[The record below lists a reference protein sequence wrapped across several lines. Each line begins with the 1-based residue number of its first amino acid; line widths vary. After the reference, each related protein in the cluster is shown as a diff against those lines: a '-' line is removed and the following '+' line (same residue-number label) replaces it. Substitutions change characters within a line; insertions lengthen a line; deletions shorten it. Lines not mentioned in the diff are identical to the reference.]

1 MEMSSTHDLVII
13 GAGSVGVPAAL
24 ACAKAGISV
33 LVVDSHS
40 SPGQGENK
48 KAIGGVRAT
57 HSDKGKMLVCTR
69 SIQIFS
75 GWFDETGDDIL
86 WSANGYSYPAYR
98 EEEENVLKSAMTL
111 QAGTGADVR
120 WITPEDYRS
129 LVPGIKM
136 DGLRGAIYAPGDG
149 SASPLLFMAS
159 AYRKA
164 VAAGAR
170 FVFNE
175 NVEAFGMDGRAISSV
190 RTNRR
195 NIRCG
200 AVLNAAGASAREVSR
215 MVGVDIPVKP
225 DCHEALVTEPVAPFI
240 GPMIVDMRPV
250 PGSRNF
256 YFYQNREGH
265 VMACLTPDPPIW
277 GRDSRSTSGFLP
289 MITKRMT
296 ELMPMIAPLKIR
308 RTWRGL
314 YPMTPDGFPVFG
326 KAGELENYF
335 LAAGMCGQGF
345 MLGPGLGE
353 TFCRL
358 MTGKGTAED
367 DIVLGDFSPDR
378 DFSGHELFT

>member
-1 MEMSSTHDLVII
+1 MSSTYDLVIV
-13 GAGSVGVPAAL
+13 GAGSVGVPAAF
-24 ACAKAGISV
+24 ACARAGISV
-33 LVVDSHS
+33 LVVDSHP

-57 HSDKGKMLVCTR
+57 HSDKGKMIVCTR
-69 SIQIFS
+69 SIQVFS
-75 GWFDETGDDIL
+75 GWLQETGDNVL
-86 WSANGYSYPAYR
+86 WTANGYSYPAYR
-98 EEEENVLKSAMTL
+98 EEEEKILKSAMVL

-136 DGLRGAIYAPGDG
+136 QGLRGAIYAQGDG

-170 FVFNE
+170 FLFNE
-175 NVEAFGMDGRAISSV
+175 KVEDFVTKGGTISSV
-190 RTNRR
+190 CTNQRT
-195 NIRCG
+195 IGCG
-200 AVLNAAGASAREVSR
+200 AVLNAAGAAAREVSR
-215 MVGVDIPVKP
+215 MIGIDIPVKP

-250 PGSRNF
+250 PGSKNF

-277 GRDSRSTSGFLP
+277 GTDYRSTSGFLP

-296 ELMPMIAPLKIR
+296 GLLPMIAPLKIR

-314 YPMTPDGFPVFG
+314 YPMTPDGFPIFG
-326 KAGELENYF
+326 KADGIENYF

-353 TFCRL
+353 VFYRL
-358 MTGKGTAED
+358 LTGRVSAED
-367 DIVLGDFSPDR
+367 EIVLRSFSPDR

>member
-1 MEMSSTHDLVII
+1 MSTTYDLVIV

-24 ACAKAGISV
+24 ACARAGISV
-33 LVVDSHS
+33 LVVDPHS

-57 HSDKGKMLVCTR
+57 HSDRGKMLVCTR

-75 GWFDETGDDIL
+75 GWLDETGDDIL

-98 EEEENVLKSAMTL
+98 EEEENVLKNAMTL

-120 WITPEDYRS
+120 WITPEEYKS

-136 DGLRGAIYAPGDG
+136 NGLRGAIYAPGDG
-149 SASPLLFMAS
+149 SASPLFFMAS

-164 VAAGAR
+164 VESGVCFA
-170 FVFNE
+170 FNE
-175 NVEAFGMDGRAISSV
+175 KVEDFILDGAVVSAV
-190 RTNRR
+190 RTDKRT
-195 NIRCG
+195 IHCG
-200 AVLNAAGASAREVSR
+200 AVLNAAGAAAREVSR
-215 MVGVDIPVKP
+215 RLGVDVPVKP
-225 DCHEALVTEPVAPFI
+225 DCHEALVTEPVAPFM
-240 GPMIVDMRPV
+240 GPMVVDMRPV
-250 PGSRNF
+250 PGSKNF

-265 VMACLTPDPPIW
+265 LMACLTPDPPLW
-277 GRDSRSTSGFLP
+277 GTDYRSTSRFLP
-289 MITKRMT
+289 MITTRMI

-308 RTWRGL
+308 RIWRGL

-326 KAGELENYF
+326 KTAGIQNYF
-335 LAAGMCGQGF
+335 LSAGMCGQGF

-353 TFCRL
+353 LFYRL
-358 MTGKGTAED
+358 IAGEVKAED
-367 DIVLGDFSPDR
+367 EIVLSSFSPAR

>member
-1 MEMSSTHDLVII
+1 MEMSATYDLVIV
-13 GAGSVGVPAAL
+13 GAGSVGVPSAL

-33 LVVDSHS
+33 LVVDAHR

-57 HSDKGKMLVCTR
+57 HSDRGKMIVCTR

-75 GWFDETGDDIL
+75 GWFEETGDDIL
-86 WSANGYSYPAYR
+86 WSTNGYSYPAYR
-98 EEEENVLKSAMTL
+98 EEEETVLKSAMTL
-111 QAGTGADVR
+111 QAGTGADVH
-120 WITPEDYRS
+120 WISPEDYRS
-129 LVPGIKM
+129 LVPGIQM
-136 DGLRGAIYAPGDG
+136 NGLRGAIYAPGDG

-164 VAAGAR
+164 AAAGAH
-170 FVFNE
+170 FGFNE
-175 NVEAFGMDGRAISSV
+175 NVEGFATKGRTITSV
-190 RTNRR
+190 QTNKRT
-195 NIRCG
+195 IGCG

-215 MVGVDIPVKP
+215 LVGLDIPVKP

-250 PGSRNF
+250 PGSKNF

-265 VMACLTPDPPIW
+265 IMACLTPDPPLW
-277 GRDSRSTSGFLP
+277 GTDSRSTSGFLP
-289 MITKRMT
+289 MITKRMI

-314 YPMTPDGFPVFG
+314 YPMTPDGFPIFG
-326 KAGELENYF
+326 KAVGIKNYF

-353 TFCRL
+353 MFYRL
-358 MTGKGTAED
+358 LAGKVSPED
-367 DIVLGDFSPDR
+367 QIVLRSFSPDR

>member
-1 MEMSSTHDLVII
+1 MSSSYDLVIV

-33 LVVDSHS
+33 LVVDSRP

-57 HSDKGKMLVCTR
+57 HSDKGKVVVCAR

-75 GWFDETGDDIL
+75 AWFEETGDDIL

-98 EEEENVLKSAMTL
+98 EEEEKVLKNAMIL
-111 QAGTGADVR
+111 QAGTGADVQ
-120 WITPEDYRS
+120 WISPEDYRS

-136 DGLRGAIYAPGDG
+136 DGLRGAIYARGDG

-159 AYRKA
+159 AYRKS
-164 VAAGAR
+164 VEAGAR
-170 FVFNE
+170 FTFNE
-175 NVEAFGMDGRAISSV
+175 KAVGFVMEGSTVSSV
-190 RTNRR
+190 RTDKRT
-195 NIRCG
+195 IGCG
-200 AVLNAAGASAREVSR
+200 AVLNAAGAAAREVSQ
-215 MVGVDIPVKP
+215 MIGMDIPVKP

-240 GPMIVDMRPV
+240 GPMVVDMRPV

-265 VMACLTPDPPIW
+265 VMACLTPEPPLW
-277 GRDSRSTSGFLP
+277 GTDLRSTSGFLP
-289 MITKRMT
+289 MITRRMT

-314 YPMTPDGFPVFG
+314 YPMTPDGFPIFG
-326 KAGELENYF
+326 KTAGFENYY

-353 TFCRL
+353 VFYRL
-358 MTGKGTAED
+358 VSGTAAAED
-367 DIVLGDFSPDR
+367 EVVLRSFSPDR

>member
-1 MEMSSTHDLVII
+1 MSSTYDLVIV
-13 GAGSVGVPAAL
+13 GAGSVGVPAAF
-24 ACAKAGISV
+24 ACARAGISV
-33 LVVDSHS
+33 LVVDSHP

-48 KAIGGVRAT
+48 KARGGVRAT
-57 HSDKGKMLVCTR
+57 HSDKGKMIVCTR
-69 SIQIFS
+69 SIQVFS
-75 GWFDETGDDIL
+75 GWLQETGDNVL
-86 WSANGYSYPAYR
+86 WTANGYSYPAYR
-98 EEEENVLKSAMTL
+98 EEEEKILKSAMVL

-136 DGLRGAIYAPGDG
+136 QGLRGAIYAQGDG

-170 FVFNE
+170 FLFNE
-175 NVEAFGMDGRAISSV
+175 KVEDFVTKGGTISSV
-190 RTNRR
+190 CTNQRT
-195 NIRCG
+195 IGCG
-200 AVLNAAGASAREVSR
+200 AVLNAAGAAAREVSR
-215 MVGVDIPVKP
+215 MIGIDIPVKP

-250 PGSRNF
+250 PGSKNF

-277 GRDSRSTSGFLP
+277 GTDYRSTSGFLP

-296 ELMPMIAPLKIR
+296 GLLPMIAPLKIR

-314 YPMTPDGFPVFG
+314 YPMTPDGFPIFG
-326 KAGELENYF
+326 KADGIENYF

-353 TFCRL
+353 VFYRL
-358 MTGKGTAED
+358 LTGRVSAED
-367 DIVLGDFSPDR
+367 EIVLRSFSPDR

>member
-1 MEMSSTHDLVII
+1 MSSSYDLVIV

-33 LVVDSHS
+33 LVVDSRP

-57 HSDKGKMLVCTR
+57 HSDKGKVVVCAR

-75 GWFDETGDDIL
+75 AWFEETGDDIL

-98 EEEENVLKSAMTL
+98 EEEEKVLKNAMIL
-111 QAGTGADVR
+111 QAGTGADVQ
-120 WITPEDYRS
+120 WISPEDYRS

-136 DGLRGAIYAPGDG
+136 DGLRGAIYARGDG

-159 AYRKA
+159 AYRKS
-164 VAAGAR
+164 VEAGAR
-170 FVFNE
+170 FTFNE
-175 NVEAFGMDGRAISSV
+175 KAVGFVMEGSTVSSV
-190 RTNRR
+190 RTDKRT
-195 NIRCG
+195 ISCG
-200 AVLNAAGASAREVSR
+200 AVLNAAGAAAREVSQ
-215 MVGVDIPVKP
+215 MIGMDIPVKP

-240 GPMIVDMRPV
+240 GPMVVDMRPV

-265 VMACLTPDPPIW
+265 LMACLTPEPPLW
-277 GRDSRSTSGFLP
+277 GTDLRSTSGFLP
-289 MITKRMT
+289 MITRRMT

-314 YPMTPDGFPVFG
+314 YPMTPDGFPIFG
-326 KAGELENYF
+326 KTAGFENYY

-353 TFCRL
+353 VFYRL
-358 MTGKGTAED
+358 VSGTAAAED
-367 DIVLGDFSPDR
+367 EVVLRSFSPDR